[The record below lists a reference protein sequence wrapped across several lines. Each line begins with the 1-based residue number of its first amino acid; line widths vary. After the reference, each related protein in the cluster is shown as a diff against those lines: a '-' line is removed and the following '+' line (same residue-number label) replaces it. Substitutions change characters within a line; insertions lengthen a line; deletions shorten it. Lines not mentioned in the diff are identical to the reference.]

1 MSDTDKYLL
10 IDVSKHS
17 DENIAMIRNLLLTK
31 GLIVGNGL
39 VTTSGPFSFEV
50 IE

>member
-10 IDVSKHS
+10 IDVSKQC
-17 DENIAMIRNLLLTK
+17 DENIAMIRNILLTK
-31 GLIVGNGL
+31 GLIVCDGL

-50 IE
+50 TA

>member
-1 MSDTDKYLL
+1 MSDTKKYLL

-17 DENIAMIRNLLLTK
+17 DEDITMIRDLLIRH
-31 GLIVGNGL
+31 GMIVGDGL